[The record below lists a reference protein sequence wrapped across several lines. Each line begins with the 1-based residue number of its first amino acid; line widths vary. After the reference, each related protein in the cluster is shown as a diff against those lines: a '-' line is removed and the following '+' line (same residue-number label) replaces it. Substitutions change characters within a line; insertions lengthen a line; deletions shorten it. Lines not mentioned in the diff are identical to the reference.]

1 MKHDAF
7 PELVLGSAM
16 WGWTVGR
23 NTAFQLL
30 DYFYESG
37 FRSVDGATNYPID
50 KNPGHFR
57 LSEQILAEWTR
68 VNQVNDLR
76 VIMKVGSLDN
86 MRSPDHNLT
95 KSFLLLAMD
104 HYGALFGGN
113 LDTLMIHWDNRDD
126 EAAIRESY
134 EALAIAQEKG
144 IAAGLSGIRRP
155 EIHALVNQAFGLDLL
170 IQIKH
175 NLLYSDYERYAPF
188 HGKRRFIAYGINAGG
203 IKLEKENYTGKSS
216 LIVRGGKPDEEFA
229 NKVRSF
235 LNALDQRS
243 FPAPLTSFNQLAMIH
258 AFYSPG
264 LAGILAGPS
273 GIAQLADTIQFYSL
287 LKEGAY
293 ASVYGVL
300 TAGNQG

>member
-1 MKHDAF
+1 M
-7 PELVLGSAM
+7 
-16 WGWTVGR
+16 
-23 NTAFQLL
+23 
-30 DYFYESG
+30 
-37 FRSVDGATNYPID
+37 
-50 KNPGHFR
+50 
-57 LSEQILAEWTR
+57 
-68 VNQVNDLR
+68 
-76 VIMKVGSLDN
+76 
-86 MRSPDHNLT
+86 
-95 KSFLLLAMD
+95 
-104 HYGALFGGN
+104 
-113 LDTLMIHWDNRDD
+113 
-126 EAAIRESY
+126 
-134 EALAIAQEKG
+134 
-144 IAAGLSGIRRP
+144 
-155 EIHALVNQAFGLDLL
+155 
-170 IQIKH
+170 
-175 NLLYSDYERYAPF
+175 YSDYERYAPF

-300 TAGNQG
+300 PAGNQG